1 LGRGGWPQHKA
12 ARQRER
18 EKAQGGTAE
27 REREGGNRALALGA
41 CSLIEITLDR
51 SHSVCPS
58 VERVKPVTKERS
70 TWGDHQF
77 VSS

>member
-1 LGRGGWPQHKA
+1 VATAQGGTAERQRERGRRHKA

-18 EKAQGGTAE
+18 EREATE
-27 REREGGNRALALGA
+27 RERWL
-41 CSLIEITLDR
+41 LIEITLDR